1 MLDLFD
7 GQLSLDDIKN
17 STYKELG
24 YLKNAREEIRKRKAH
39 SGEGVANAFS
49 NIRRYKYDKISY

>member
-39 SGEGVANAFS
+39 SGEGVANAFT
-49 NIRRYKYDKISY
+49 KILS

>member
-1 MLDLFD
+1 MLDIFD

-24 YLKNAREEIRKRKAH
+24 YMRKAREKLKAQKAQ
-39 SGEGVANAFS
+39 SGEGALKALTG
-49 NIRRYKYDKISY
+49 K

>member
-24 YLKNAREEIRKRKAH
+24 YLKKHREALRLRKAKA
-39 SGEGVANAFS
+39 GENMLNAF
-49 NIRRYKYDKISY
+49 K

>member
-24 YLKNAREEIRKRKAH
+24 YMKKHREALKIRKAK
-39 SGEGVANAFS
+39 SGEGALSAL
-49 NIRRYKYDKISY
+49 KGL

>member
-7 GQLSLDDIKN
+7 GQLTLDDIKN

-24 YLKNAREEIRKRKAH
+24 YMKKHREAIKVRKGK
-39 SGEGVANAFS
+39 SGEGLVHALS
-49 NIRRYKYDKISY
+49 KL

>member
-24 YLKNAREEIRKRKAH
+24 YMRKQRELIRERKAK
-39 SGEGVANAFS
+39 SGEGALNALAKL
-49 NIRRYKYDKISY
+49 R

>member
-1 MLDLFD
+1 MVETLDLFD

-24 YLKNAREEIRKRKAH
+24 YLRKHREALKLRRSR
-39 SGEGVANAFS
+39 SGEGALSALS
-49 NIRRYKYDKISY
+49 KLR